1 MEFKLGIYEQLINK
15 LIANQLNLISNENFF
30 IKSTILDKEEASRY
44 LSSYLSELVK
54 FALNEIKDDDKT
66 LRQVELSNKIIQL
79 LIEELPK
86 LNLSENLIETE
97 GKILEAVFSRLN
109 SPFPD
114 LNDRLKQITPYTR
127 LSQSELFTG
136 TNVGISLES
145 EIKKEI
151 LSSDEICWLV
161 SFIKYSGIRIFKEE
175 LEEFTNSGKTL
186 KIITTS
192 YMGATDVKAVEFL
205 SKLKNTEIKV
215 SYNADHE
222 RLHAKAYLFLRNT
235 GFNTGYIGS
244 SNISRSALTNGLE
257 WNLKVTS
264 KEIGH
269 IIDKF
274 KKTFDTYWVDKD
286 FELYQ
291 PGKDIQKLSMALRQQ
306 KSYDNHGITTFFDLK
321 P

>member
-1 MEFKLGIYEQLINK
+1 MQFNLGIYEQLINK
-15 LIANQLNLISNENFF
+15 LIANQLALISSEKFF
-30 IKSTILDKEEASRY
+30 VKSTVIDKEEASRY
-44 LSSYLSELVK
+44 LSSYLSEIIK
-54 FALNEIKDDDKT
+54 FALNEIKDDEKT
-66 LRQVELSNKIIQL
+66 LRQIELSNKIIQL

-86 LNLSENLIETE
+86 LSLSENLIETE
-97 GKILEAVFSRLN
+97 GKILEAVFSKLN

-114 LNDRLKQITPYTR
+114 FNERLKQITPYTR

-136 TNVGISLES
+136 NNVGISLES

-151 LSSDEICWLV
+151 LSADEICWLV

-175 LEEFTNSGKTL
+175 LEEFTNSGKRL

-205 SKLKNTEIKV
+205 SNLKNTEIRV

-264 KEIGH
+264 KEINH

-291 PGKDIQKLSMALRQQ
+291 PGKDIQKLSTALKQQ
-306 KSYDNHGITTFFDLK
+306 KSYGNQ
-321 P
+321 